1 MSQDR
6 SPENALHPDVD
17 LPPTKARKKHNV
29 WICVGAWIH
38 VLSHKIYCTMQ
49 NAPKRPREFYAPL
62 NIPPLDARLY
72 RLRKIVTWAGDPRKM
87 DL

>member
-1 MSQDR
+1 MYLYGVHCAYSSDLSAVQ
-6 SPENALHPDVD
+6 VD
-17 LPPTKARKKHNV
+17 LLHNAGV
-29 WICVGAWIH
+29 PAGA
-38 VLSHKIYCTMQ
+38 Q
-49 NAPKRPREFYAPL
+49 NSPREFYAPL